1 MAKKPAGAN
10 VAPKEVTSVRLDAS
24 VKAAVEQ
31 AAEDEERTVSWL
43 VNKILADWLKAKKY
57 LK

>member
-1 MAKKPAGAN
+1 MTKKPVTA
-10 VAPKEVTSVRLDAS
+10 VPKEVASVRLNAD
-24 VKAAVEQ
+24 VKAAIEQ

-43 VNKILADWLKAKKY
+43 VNKILTEWLKAKKY

>member
-1 MAKKPAGAN
+1 MAQKPSTSN
-10 VAPKEVTSVRLDAS
+10 PAPKEVASVRLDAS
-24 VKAAVEQ
+24 VKSAIEQ

-43 VNKILADWLKAKKY
+43 VNKILTEWLKAKKY